1 MKPTYVPLSR
11 FAPDDN
17 PLSSPSPPPP
27 TIERRKKR
35 RGKTR
40 RSLDSAATD
49 SHVPPPTQPVQSTS
63 IPVPTQHRDNAQ
75 RLHSKHRRGAYRRL
89 GLTPDQMQGVPRISQ
104 LFAQAEGGLC
114 TVLAALRLC
123 DDEEAG
129 KFLQLWDRTSD
140 SDLEFVSVEEVCV
153 AAGVAPKRLLELAVS
168 ALVEDSRSAG
178 AIIAASYHPR
188 VIRATAENAI
198 RWPDNQSDRKLFLSG
213 TGYLPQPAN
222 RGPHQGVFNVVIQNN
237 QNALPVG
244 GEDDGAGTSDDPSMR
259 FNAAEDDLKALH
271 EVIDGNRLLDAPK
284 VVENASAITLG
295 HTYHDAEE
303 IECIPKPKSSSA

>member
-1 MKPTYVPLSR
+1 M
-11 FAPDDN
+11 
-17 PLSSPSPPPP
+17 
-27 TIERRKKR
+27 
-35 RGKTR
+35 R
-40 RSLDSAATD
+40 RSLDSGAGNTGTTD
-49 SHVPPPTQPVQSTS
+49 AQTNPSH

-75 RLHSKHRRGAYRRL
+75 RTHTKYRSGAYRRL
-89 GLTPDQMQGVPRISQ
+89 GLTPAQMQGVPRISH
-104 LFAQAEGGLC
+104 LFAQAEGGLY

-123 DDEEAG
+123 DDEDAG
-129 KFLQLWDRTSD
+129 KFLELWDRTSS
-140 SDLEFVSVEEVCV
+140 SDLQFVSVEEVCV

-244 GEDDGAGTSDDPSMR
+244 GDGEGDSAGTSDDPSNR
-259 FNAAEDDLKALH
+259 FNAAEDDLRALN
-271 EVIDGNRLLDAPK
+271 EIIDGNFCGVAGKAGAEVP
-284 VVENASAITLG
+284 AG
-295 HTYHDAEE
+295 HYR
-303 IECIPKPKSSSA
+303 